1 LKSIPVR
8 LIVVNAYCF
17 VVLSYFS
24 VRRSSVAA
32 SCVKMMKFYCHTEN
46 EREEVETSTTGNE

>member
-1 LKSIPVR
+1 
-8 LIVVNAYCF
+8 VNAYYF